1 MEKDLSETLLEQV
14 RNCTNLVHRLM
25 HSEHHAVHPSAEEAN
40 IGRGQGL
47 VLRILAEED
56 GLAQSEIT
64 EKLDIRPSSLGEL
77 VTKLERNGYVERR
90 QNETDKRVVNVF
102 LTEKGREAE
111 SKFINPRREAA
122 KSWFAGLSEEEKSQL
137 SELMGKMI
145 SSMEASLSKNGDTEP
160 EPEPGHGFPDGFHHH
175 GPHGPHGHPDREC
188 LDRYEKRRKLAEQ
201 FWQDHFAF

>member
-1 MEKDLSETLLEQV
+1 MEKDVSEKLLEQV

-25 HSEHHAVHPSAEEAN
+25 HSEHHAAHPSALEAN

-77 VTKLERNGYVERR
+77 VTKLERNGFVERR
-90 QNETDKRVVNVF
+90 QNENDKRVVNVF

-111 SKFINPRREAA
+111 SQFVNPRREAA
-122 KSWFAGLSEEEKSQL
+122 KSWFAELSEEEKEQL
-137 SELMGKMI
+137 AELLDKMI
-145 SSMEASLSKNGDTEP
+145 ASMESALSKNGDAD
-160 EPEPGHGFPDGFHHH
+160 PEPGPGFPDRFHHRGPH
-175 GPHGPHGHPDREC
+175 GPHDPHGHPDREC
-188 LDRYEKRRKLAEQ
+188 RDRYEMRKRLAEQ
-201 FWQDHFAF
+201 FWQDFAF

>member
-1 MEKDLSETLLEQV
+1 MEKDLSEKLLEQV

-25 HSEHHAVHPSAEEAN
+25 HSEHHVVHPSAEEVN

-77 VTKLERNGYVERR
+77 VMKLERNGYVERR
-90 QNETDKRVVNVF
+90 QNENDKRVINVF

-111 SKFINPRREAA
+111 SKFVNPRREAA
-122 KSWFAGLSEEEKSQL
+122 KSWFAGLSEEEKAQL
-137 SELMGKMI
+137 SELMNKMI
-145 SSMEASLSKNGDTEP
+145 ASLESSLSKNGDA
-160 EPEPGHGFPDGFHHH
+160 EPEPGPGFPDGFHHH
-175 GPHGPHGHPDREC
+175 GPHGPHDHPGREC
-188 LDRYEKRRKLAEQ
+188 FERYEKRKKLAEQ
-201 FWQDHFAF
+201 FWHDNFVF

>member
-1 MEKDLSETLLEQV
+1 MEKDLSEKLLEQV
-14 RNCTNLVHRLM
+14 HNCTNLIHRLM

-64 EKLDIRPSSLGEL
+64 ERLDIRPSSLGEL

-90 QNETDKRVVNVF
+90 QNENDKRVINVF

-111 SKFINPRREAA
+111 SKFVNPRRAAA
-122 KSWFAGLSEEEKSQL
+122 KSWFAGLTEEEKAEL
-137 SELMGKMI
+137 SELLEKAI
-145 SSMEASLSKNGDTEP
+145 ASMETALEKSGDAG
-160 EPEPGHGFPDGFHHH
+160 PEPGTGFPDGFHHH
-175 GPHGPHGHPDREC
+175 GPHCHHGHPDRPDDEH
-188 LDRYEKRRKLAEQ
+188 RREMRRKLAEQ
-201 FWQDHFAF
+201 FRRDNFIF